1 MASESAN
8 TAESAAANDSDED
21 AEKILRLAPRH
32 AEAKVQPGS
41 APVAEPARTTAAS
54 LPAAGGKSLR
64 RPLLF
69 ALLPV
74 ALLIGGYVYVTG
86 GAVMSTDNA
95 YVQADMVGISNDVS
109 GIVSEVV
116 VHDNQ
121 TVAKGDVLF
130 KLDDAPFRLALDR
143 ADAQVGIIKNNLD
156 AMRTT
161 YKDMQAQIEQ
171 AQGRRRARPDQ
182 LRPAAEARRQQ
193 LHPAG
198 DARRLAQHLA
208 VRAAEAGLAQPAAG
222 RHRSEPQRQ
231 PGRGDRRA
239 SPLQGCARR
248 ARRGRASARARASAG
263 AVCGHRDQ
271 RAVAAAGPIP
281 RRRGDGVQHRLDRS
295 RLGRGE
301 PEGDRAD
308 LRRAGPE
315 GDASTSTPIRAMAW
329 TGTVE
334 SISPASASSFSLLPA
349 ENSSGNWVKVV
360 QRIPMRV
367 RVDNEPGKPPLRVGM
382 SVEVERRYRSCA
394 RRCRRS
400 SPACSDRSGA
410 NMADAARRSCQCQSR
425 RDHAPASSS
434 PSSCRRSTPRSPTSR
449 CPTCRAACRRAPTRS
464 TGC

>member
-95 YVQADMVGISNDVS
+95 YVQADIVGISNDVS

-130 KLDDAPFRLALDR
+130 KLDEAPFRFALDR

-171 AQGRRRARPDQ
+171 AKADVALDQ
-182 LRPAAEARRQQ
+182 TNFDRQQ
-193 LHPAG
+193 K
-198 DARRLAQHLA
+198 LA
-208 VRAAEAGLAQPAAG
+208 VDNYTPQATLDASRNTLHAAQQKLASLNQQLAGIAANLNGNPDAAIEEHPRYKDALAARNEAARQLAHAQVQAPFSGIVTNVPAL
-222 RHRSEPQRQ
+222 Q
-231 PGRGDRRA
+231 PGQYLAAAATAFNIVSSDHVWIEA
-239 SPLQGCARR
+239 SPKETELTSVAPGQKAR
-248 ARRGRASARARASAG
+248 
-263 AVCGHRDQ
+263 VYVDMY
-271 RAVAAAGPIP
+271 P
-281 RRRGDGVQHRLDRS
+281 
-295 RLGRGE
+295 GE
-301 PEGDRAD
+301 
-308 LRRAGPE
+308 
-315 GDASTSTPIRAMAW
+315 AW

-360 QRIPMRV
+360 QRIPMRI
-367 RVDNEPGKPPLRVGM
+367 RVDNAPGKPPLRVGM
-382 SVEVERRYRSCA
+382 SVEVSVDTGHA
-394 RRCRRS
+394 RGL
-400 SPACSDRSGA
+400 PAFLTGLFGSSGA
-410 NMADAARRSCQCQSR
+410 
-425 RDHAPASSS
+425 
-434 PSSCRRSTPRSPTSR
+434 
-449 CPTCRAACRRAPTRS
+449 
-464 TGC
+464 